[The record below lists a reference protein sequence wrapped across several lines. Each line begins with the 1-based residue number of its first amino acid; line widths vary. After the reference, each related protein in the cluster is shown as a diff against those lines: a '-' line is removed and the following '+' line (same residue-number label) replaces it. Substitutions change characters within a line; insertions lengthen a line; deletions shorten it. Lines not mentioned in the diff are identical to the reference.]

1 MEQEIIEYRR
11 QSFKGKLLL
20 SKKFSKYYLN
30 RFRPLTIKENFDVE
44 SSRNMY
50 RSFTLLGALG
60 MGLASLKFRK
70 MRISQMANHEAPRD
84 PNMLGNVLNDIF
96 MGVFGY
102 LGAHL
107 ITCDYIYKH
116 RQYVIERMH
125 FERENGFQRDTFDLG
140 AVVQAENEGKEVE
153 NQFMEEYPFAEFVSK
168 SDAVLQAERLRS
180 PE

>member
-11 QSFKGKLLL
+11 QSIKGKMLL

-30 RFRPLTIKENFDVE
+30 RFRPLTINENYDIE
-44 SSRNMY
+44 RARNMY

-70 MRISQMANHEAPRD
+70 MKISQTSNHEAPRD
-84 PNMLGNVLNDIF
+84 PNMLGNVLNDLF
-96 MGVFGY
+96 LGTLGY
-102 LGAHL
+102 LSAHL

-125 FERENGFQRDTFDLG
+125 FERENGFQRDIYDLG
-140 AVVQAENEGKEVE
+140 PE
-153 NQFMEEYPFAEFVSK
+153 NQFLPEYPFSDFV
-168 SDAVLQAERLRS
+168 
-180 PE
+180 